1 LAADGVDPVPGLLR
15 ASRRAIETL
24 AKRMPAAAARRDE
37 RARLLARIRR
47 EFDVVEESVVL
58 SGRALA
64 FARIADPDALLG
76 EVCDE
81 VSLSE
86 QGVAPRRELRLP
98 YWAAVWESATALA
111 EYLVDRDAGQPLAG
125 KAVLDLGCGMGLVGA
140 AAAMLGA
147 RVTLADID
155 TAGLLFARLN
165 TLAWASRTRVV
176 RCDWHVS
183 DLGAPFDLIA
193 AADVVYDQ
201 EQWRPIEAFARRHLG
216 EEGVLLLSEPSRP
229 AADAFA
235 AWLETMGWQV
245 ASSTR
250 PEGDK
255 TVRIH
260 EAWLRGPAPHAAS

>member
-1 LAADGVDPVPGLLR
+1 
-15 ASRRAIETL
+15 
-24 AKRMPAAAARRDE
+24 
-37 RARLLARIRR
+37 
-47 EFDVVEESVVL
+47 VVL

-76 EVCDE
+76 DVCDQ

-86 QGVAPRRELRLP
+86 QGVAPRRELRMP

-111 EYLVDRDAGQPLAG
+111 EHLVDRDADQPLAD
-125 KAVLDLGCGMGLVGA
+125 KDVLDLGCGMGLVGA

-165 TLAWASRTRVV
+165 TLAWATRARVV

-193 AADVVYDQ
+193 AADVVYDT

-216 EEGVLLLSEPSRP
+216 ETGVLLLSEPSRP
-229 AADAFA
+229 AADGFA
-235 AWLETMGWQV
+235 AWLETMGWRV
-245 ASSTR
+245 ASSAR

-255 TVRIH
+255 IVRIH
-260 EAWLRGPAPHAAS
+260 QARLGAAAAS